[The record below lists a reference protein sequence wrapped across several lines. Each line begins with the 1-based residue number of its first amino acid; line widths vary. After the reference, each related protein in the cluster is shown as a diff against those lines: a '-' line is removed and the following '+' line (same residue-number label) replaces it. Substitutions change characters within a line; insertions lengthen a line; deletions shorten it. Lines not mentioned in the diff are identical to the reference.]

1 MKDKIVQ
8 ILKKILDIKENIIE
22 EKIEV
27 PPKKEMWDFAF
38 PTFFLAKELRKNP
51 NIIAQELIEKIEKEN
66 NWLFE
71 KIDQAWPYINFFL
84 SKNIYNETFKSIYKK
99 EVKEKHNQKIIIDY
113 IGANVWKPL
122 HIWHMCTPNLWQA
135 IINTYKKLWYD
146 VRWDSHIWDWWI
158 IFWKLIV
165 AYQHFWNEQKLKED
179 AVEHLFQ
186 LYVKITSIIETSQ
199 KIQTLWEHIYYILWD
214 DDEKVEE
221 IFIKANWQFKVLD
234 NVKYEWKNHVI
245 PWNNSIEDIY
255 NALLYIKNNNI
266 IQDTFYLDQIDNIN
280 KDFVYNITDTN
291 IHSAFYDLSSWDE
304 KYISYW
310 KLFTK
315 ESIEAMQKQLD
326 KINVKPDYNI
336 WESFYEW
343 LNLPKLENYP
353 DLKHSMKDIVQE
365 LIEKNIATKNED
377 GSVWVE
383 FENLPSC
390 ILAKRNGTHGYLASD
405 LAWIKYRVEEFKA
418 DKIIYFVDVRQKL
431 HLQQA
436 FTIAKK
442 AWWVDNTEL
451 VHASNGFVKLEDGAM
466 STRKWKIIKLDKLL
480 DTAIEY
486 AQNILKE
493 KWKEDKKLAE
503 IIWIWAIKY
512 EYLRK
517 NRELDITFK
526 WDEFM
531 TFEWNSAPYI
541 MYTYTRWKSILEKS
555 LFDIKQKINIFN
567 FTEKE
572 EFELIKKL
580 WDYKNILHKTIY
592 ENYPHILAN
601 YIYELTKIFNS
612 FYANIDVLWENNEQR
627 KTSKLALIEQT
638 VETIKDWF
646 NILGINVPEKM

>member
-1 MKDKIVQ
+1 MKSNVVQ
-8 ILKKILDIKENIIE
+8 ILKNILDIKEKIIE
-22 EKIEV
+22 DKIEI

-38 PTFFLAKELRKNP
+38 PTFFLAKKYKKNP
-51 NIIAQELIEKIEKEN
+51 NIIAKEIIDKIENDWSFK
-66 NWLFE
+66 
-71 KIDQAWPYINFFL
+71 KIEQAWPYINFFL
-84 SKNIYNETFKSIYKK
+84 KDDIYNEIFKNIYKQKI
-99 EVKEKHNQKIIIDY
+99 KEKHNKKIVIDY
-113 IGANVWKPL
+113 IGANIWKPL

-135 IINTYKKLWYD
+135 IINAYRKLWYT
-146 VRWDSHIWDWWI
+146 VYWDSHIWDWWI

-165 AYQHFWNEQKLKED
+165 AYKHFWNEQKLKEN
-179 AVEHLFQ
+179 AVEHLFE
-186 LYVKITSIIETSQ
+186 LYVKSTE
-199 KIQTLWEHIYYILWD
+199 L
-214 DDEKVEE
+214 EKEDPSWKDN
-221 IFIKANWQFKVLD
+221 FQDAFK
-234 NVKYEWKNHVI
+234 K
-245 PWNNSIEDIY
+245 
-255 NALLYIKNNNI
+255 
-266 IQDTFYLDQIDNIN
+266 
-280 KDFVYNITDTN
+280 
-291 IHSAFYDLSSWDE
+291 LSSWDE
-304 KYISYW
+304 EYIKLW

-315 ESIEAMQKQLD
+315 ESIQAMQQQLD
-326 KINVKPDYNI
+326 KLNVKADYNI

-343 LNLPKLENYP
+343 LNLPKLGNYP
-353 DLKHSMKDIVQE
+353 DLKHSMKDVVQE

-390 ILAKRNGTHGYLASD
+390 ILRKRNGTHGYLASD

-442 AWWVDNTEL
+442 AWWVKNVEL
-451 VHASNGFVKLEDGAM
+451 IHAHNGFVKLIDGAI
-466 STRKWKIIKLDKLL
+466 SSRKWKIIRLEELL
-480 DTAIEY
+480 KKAVEY

-493 KWKEDKKLAE
+493 KGKEDKKLAE

-517 NRELDITFK
+517 NRELNITFK

-541 MYTYTRWKSILEKS
+541 MYTYTRWKSILNKS
-555 LFDIKQKINIFN
+555 WIDINNKINIFT
-567 FTEKE
+567 FADKE

-580 WDYKNILHKTIY
+580 WEYKNVLKKTVS

-601 YIYELTKIFNS
+601 YIYELTKLFNS
-612 FYANIDVLWENNEQR
+612 FYVNIDVLWEKNNHR

-638 VETIKDWF
+638 VDTIQDGF
-646 NILGINVPEKM
+646 NILGIDLPEKM